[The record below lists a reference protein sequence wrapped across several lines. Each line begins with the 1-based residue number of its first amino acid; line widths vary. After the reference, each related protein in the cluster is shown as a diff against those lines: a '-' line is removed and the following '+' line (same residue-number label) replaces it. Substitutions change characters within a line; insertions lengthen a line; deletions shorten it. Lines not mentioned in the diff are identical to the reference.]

1 MKLNFR
7 LLSVCLMLCAAFWP
21 FNEAMAT
28 HAVGTD
34 LTYTCLGNNQYQFEV
49 QFFRDC
55 DGISAPSTAVVTIS
69 SAQCNFSTNLT
80 LSRVGP
86 AVEISALCP
95 SQIGNSTCNGGSLPG
110 IEQYTYQATYTLPFQ
125 CSDWRIGFS
134 ECCRNNAITN
144 LSNPG
149 NYDLYVEATLNN
161 TNGLC
166 DNSPFFTSLPVPY
179 VCAGDQFFYNHGA
192 VDVDGD
198 SLVYTMINPLD
209 AAGVNVP
216 YASGRSV
223 TNPMATT
230 GAFAFDPLTGQM
242 SATPSTTQQAVIT
255 VRVDEYR
262 NGVLIGSTM
271 RDIQFVVI
279 NCPANNLPQASGV
292 NGSQDYTIEVC
303 AGSQTCFDIITSDA
317 DASQTVT
324 ISWNNGIAGGTFTS
338 SGGSRPTGTFCWSPT
353 QADVRPNSY
362 QFTVLV
368 QDDACPNV
376 GSQVFSYSVFVR
388 GLNVDLGPDQN
399 LCASSYTISP
409 SVTGGSGVYTYQW
422 TGGSTDPTLTVNQ
435 SGTYGVTVTDP
446 SGCTGSDDIVVT
458 LASLGNADFI
468 AYDDTTICAGSSVTL
483 DAGSGF
489 ATYSWNTGATS
500 QTITTSTAG
509 VYVAEVTDQN
519 GCTYLDSVEV
529 ILFNGLNVD
538 ITGDLMVCT
547 GETTILDAG
556 AGFDTYTWSTGET
569 TQTISAPIG
578 LYSVTVTDANG
589 CFATDTVI
597 VDEYFAPFID
607 LGPDRTTCVV
617 PFNLII
623 RRPRTWTYLWNDGST
638 SPIYTVTQ
646 SGTYTVTATDDKGCS
661 VVDSVTITI
670 GDPDPALGPDITLC
684 SGDTATITAAA
695 GYTSYLWNTGE
706 TTQSIVTNVSG
717 IYSVLV
723 EDSLGC
729 TGRDTIEVSASTPI
743 SLAATSTS
751 VCGPGG
757 ASIDLTVSGGS
768 APYTY
773 FWTGANGFT
782 ASTEDLN
789 GVAFG
794 TYQVLVTD
802 ANGCVED
809 LTETVSAPSAPVD
822 AGPDT
827 LYICPGD
834 SVQLNAT
841 GAVLYN
847 WSPDSTLTNA
857 YVSNPTAFPATT
869 TTYYVTGGIP
879 STNLVVNGDFESG
892 NVGFSSNYDYTTTD
906 LVPEGRYAV
915 VADPNPLHSAF
926 VGSDHTSGQG
936 NFMAVNGS
944 TTPGDNVWCQSVQ
957 VTPGTN
963 YNFST
968 WISTLVANSP
978 AQLEFSINGV
988 TLGNPITAPSSL
1000 NTWIQ
1005 FFEPWNSGAD
1015 TLAEICIV
1023 NNNTIAGGN
1032 DFGLDDIVF
1041 TAVCY
1046 GEDSVTVVVNTPVQV
1061 DLGPAV
1067 DTLCLG
1073 STQVLNPG
1081 ANYSSYLWSDGS
1093 TGQTLAVTTAGVY
1106 SVTATDLNG
1115 CVTSDTIE
1123 IVTELCCFPANFGSQ
1138 FTLIDNSNNQITA
1151 DQVWQGKYYVTED
1164 ITVSGNAVL
1173 DLTNVDVVFL
1183 KGTGISFED
1192 NSTIR
1197 ANNSVFRACDANDYW
1212 DGFDFRDNASG
1223 TINES
1228 TFKNAETALDI
1239 QTSEFVNVSNNEF
1252 YNAAVG
1258 IFFDNA
1264 GNGDYQGGVT
1274 GNTFVS
1280 NADRPA
1286 YVDTAGNAVNDFF
1299 AIKVY
1304 NTVSSGIISQNDFVN
1319 AVQTSQVSNYYYGV
1333 YINTSSVSATS
1344 NTFTNMYRAF
1354 DVTGNGGSVTLEN
1367 NNIEYTR
1374 RTYFD
1379 VYAIRI
1385 TDINSSPL
1393 LVEGNNISFSALATN
1408 NNNQAAI
1415 YVNNARNLIISNNVI
1430 TGFATGIRA
1439 AGGSRNL
1446 DILGNTISEASR
1458 FGIWLAGGVNYDVLE
1473 NTLFDLD
1480 NVALYIVNVRNGLR
1494 VRGNDIDVDDYS
1506 ATFGIR
1512 YIITGGNVQSAN
1524 VDFSSNCIRNS
1535 STAIQVRSDVA
1546 NDVPVIYN
1554 NYLYNYEDHGLWN
1567 IGFAGSVGSCNN
1579 YPAEAGRNSFISN
1592 YLAPFGNALDV
1603 RSDST
1608 VLLVQGNSANLV
1620 TNFPNVL
1627 VNTACNTTSN
1637 SGCGNQIGNNEW
1649 GGRTAGALT
1658 QLLMFQEMIEG
1669 EFPMTLNGD
1678 DYLLSADYTTAINAV
1693 DADERMNYIINMMD
1707 ILAENTDLSELTAL
1721 YNNVNGL
1728 VSANELN
1735 YVSYHYNILTGNY
1748 VVARNFL
1755 NSYSPANSDEQN
1767 LVTIEGIRVNLLIDG
1782 RVAQQLNDNEIS
1794 TLLTIDNTNTLYSSV
1809 ARDLVQASIGEHD
1822 YKFEVITEEPVNGD
1836 KVTGISLGE
1845 DMLEVY
1851 PNPAENTIVIRYNVT
1866 TDVEGTHIMISDVLG
1881 RIVYNSPVE
1890 FANGEVTV
1898 NVNEFAS
1905 GAYIVAVMHNKEVVE
1920 HTKLIKK

>member
-1 MKLNFR
+1 MKLNYR
-7 LLSVCLMLCAAFWP
+7 LLSVCLLLCVAFWP
-21 FNEAMAT
+21 FNQAKAT

-34 LTYTCLGNNQYQFEV
+34 LTYTCLGNNQYRFEV

-55 DGISAPSTAVVTIS
+55 DGISAPTTAVVNIS
-69 SAQCNFSTNLT
+69 SASCGFSTNLT
-80 LSRVGP
+80 LQRVGP

-95 SQIGNSTCNGGSLPG
+95 SQIGNSTCNGGNLPG
-110 IEQYTYQATYTLPFQ
+110 IQQYTYQATYTLPQQ

-149 NYDLYVEATLNN
+149 NYELYVEARLNN

-209 AAGVNVP
+209 DAGVNVP

-223 TNPMATT
+223 TNPMATVS
-230 GAFAFDPLTGQM
+230 GFSFNSQTGQM
-242 SATPSTTQQAVIT
+242 SATPSGTQQAVVT

-292 NGSQDYTIEVC
+292 NGSQDYFIEVC
-303 AGSQTCFDIITSDA
+303 AGAQTCFNINTTDA

-324 ISWNNGIAGGTFTS
+324 ISWNNGIPGGTFTS
-338 SGGSRPTGTFCWSPT
+338 SGGNRPTGTFCWTPSVS
-353 QADVRPNSY
+353 DIRPNSY

-399 LCASSYTISP
+399 LCASSYDIVPSIS
-409 SVTGGSGVYTYQW
+409 GGSGVYTYQW
-422 TGGSTDPTLTVNQ
+422 TGGSTGSSLTVTQ
-435 SGTYGVTVTDP
+435 SGTYGVTVTDTA
-446 SGCTGSDDIVVT
+446 GCTGSDNITVT
-458 LASLGNADFI
+458 LAAQGNADFI
-468 AYDDTTICAGSSVTL
+468 PYDDTTICAGSSVIL
-483 DAGSGF
+483 DAGAGY
-489 ATYSWNTGATS
+489 ATYLWSTGATS

-509 VYVAEVTDQN
+509 IYVAEVTDQN
-519 GCTYLDSVEV
+519 GCAYLDTVEV
-529 ILFNGLNVD
+529 ILNNSLVVD
-538 ITGDLMVCT
+538 ITGAPRVCAGDST
-547 GETTILDAG
+547 VLDAG
-556 AGFDTYTWSTGET
+556 AGFDTYIWSNGATS
-569 TQTISAPIG
+569 QTIFVPIG

-589 CFATDTVI
+589 CTASDTTT

-607 LGPDRTTCVV
+607 LGPNRTTCII
-617 PFNLII
+617 PFNLVI
-623 RRPRTWTYLWNDGST
+623 RRPPSWTYLWNDGST
-638 SPIYTVTQ
+638 SPIFTVTQ
-646 SGTYTVTATDDKGCS
+646 SGTYSVTATDANGCIAI
-661 VVDSVTITI
+661 DSVTITI
-670 GDPDPALGPDITLC
+670 GNPNPALGPDITLC
-684 SGDTATITAAA
+684 SGGSATLDAGA
-695 GYTSYLWNTGE
+695 GYTSYLWNTGA
-706 TTQSIVTNVSG
+706 TSQTIVTSTSG
-717 IYSVLV
+717 TYSVLV

-729 TGRDTIEVSASTPI
+729 TGRDTIEVNASPAIT
-743 SLAATSTS
+743 LAATSTS
-751 VCGPGG
+751 VCGPTG
-757 ASIDLTVSGGS
+757 ASIDLTVTGGT

-773 FWTGANGFT
+773 AWTDGNGFT
-782 ASTEDLN
+782 ATTEDLN
-789 GVAFG
+789 GVGFG
-794 TYQVLVTD
+794 TYTVVVTD
-802 ANGCVED
+802 ANGCVAD
-809 LTETVSAPSAPVD
+809 LIESVSPPSAPVD

-834 SVQLNAT
+834 SIQLTAT
-841 GAVLYN
+841 GAVFYN
-847 WSPDSTLTNA
+847 WSPASSLDNA
-857 YVSNPTAFPATT
+857 YISNPTASPTATT
-869 TTYYVTGGIP
+869 TYVVTGGIP
-879 STNLVVNGDFESG
+879 SNNLVVNGDFESG
-892 NVGFSSNYDYTTTD
+892 NTGFTSDYDFTTTD
-906 LVPEGRYAV
+906 LVPEGTYSV
-915 VADPNPLHSAF
+915 VTDPNPLHPSF
-926 VGSDHTSGQG
+926 VGNDHTSGTG
-936 NFMAVNGS
+936 GFMAVNGS
-944 TTPGDNVWCQSVQ
+944 TTPGDNVWCQTVP
-957 VTPGTN
+957 VNPNTN

-968 WISTLVANSP
+968 WIATLVANSP
-978 AQLEFSINGV
+978 AELEFSINGV
-988 TLGNPITAPSSL
+988 TLGNPITAPASL

-1005 FFEPWNSGAD
+1005 FFEPWFSG
-1015 TLAEICIV
+1015 TNTVAEICIV

-1061 DLGPAV
+1061 DLGAPV

-1073 STQVLNPG
+1073 STQVLNAG
-1081 ANYSSYLWSDGS
+1081 AGFASYLWSDGS
-1093 TGQTLAVTTAGVY
+1093 TAQTLSVSTAGVY
-1106 SVTATDLNG
+1106 SVTTTDQNG

-1123 IVTELCCFPANFGSQ
+1123 IVTELCCFPANFGNQ
-1138 FTLIDNSNNQITA
+1138 FTLIDASNNLIST
-1151 DQVWQGKYYVTED
+1151 DQVWEGKYYVTED

-1183 KGTGISFED
+1183 RGTGISFVD
-1192 NSTIR
+1192 DATIR

-1212 DGFDFRDNASG
+1212 DGFDFSDNASG

-1239 QTSEFVNVSNNEF
+1239 QTSEFVNVTNNEF

-1280 NADRPA
+1280 NEDRPA
-1286 YVDTAGNAVNDFF
+1286 YVDAAGNAVTDFF

-1319 AVQTSQVSNYYYGV
+1319 AIQTSQVSNFYYGV
-1333 YINTSSVSATS
+1333 YINASSVSATS

-1393 LVEGNNISFSALATN
+1393 LVEGNNISYSALAAN

-1415 YVNNARNLIISNNVI
+1415 YVNNTRNLIISNNVI

-1439 AGGSRNL
+1439 AGNSRNL

-1458 FGIWLAGGVNYDVLE
+1458 FGIWLAGGQNYDVLE

-1480 NVALYIVNVRNGLR
+1480 NVGLYIVNVRNSLR

-1512 YIITGGNVQSAN
+1512 YIITGGTVQSAN

-1546 NDVPVIYN
+1546 NDVPVIFN

-1592 YLAPFGNALDV
+1592 YLAPFGTALDV

-1627 VNTACNTTSN
+1627 VNTSCNTTSN

-1658 QLLMFQEMIEG
+1658 QLLLFQEMIEG

-1678 DYLLSADYTTAINAV
+1678 DYLLNADYTTAISAV
-1693 DADERMNYIINMMD
+1693 EAGERADYIINMMD
-1707 ILAENTDLSELTAL
+1707 ILAENTSMSELTAL
-1721 YNNVNGL
+1721 YNNVNGM
-1728 VSANELN
+1728 VSANEWN
-1735 YVSYHYNILTGNY
+1735 YVAYHYNLITGNY

-1755 NSYSPANSDEQN
+1755 NSFSPANSDEQN
-1767 LVTIEGIRVNLLIDG
+1767 LVVIEGIRVNLLIDG
-1782 RVAQQLNDNEIS
+1782 RVAQQLTDNEIS
-1794 TLLTIDNTNTLYSSV
+1794 TLLSIDNTNTLYSSV

-1822 YKFEVITEEPVNGD
+1822 YKFEVITEEPVIGD
-1836 KVTGISLGE
+1836 KVTGVSLSS

-1851 PNPAENTIVIRYNVT
+1851 PNPADNNVVIRYNVT

-1890 FANGEVTV
+1890 FANGEITV
-1898 NVNEFAS
+1898 NVSEFAS

-1920 HTKLIKK
+1920 HTKLIKR